1 VRAGQNSGQRN
12 SQSGDVGQR
21 IEVRRACAIAHPQPF
36 LTCGFEAGIVSFT
49 LCPQGVSPFKVET
62 AAVNGKPVVIGK
74 GLVFRAAPVF
84 LSIVPVLVAARA
96 NTSLRL
102 AERAAEFL
110 PDTIIV
116 GSFAI
121 LAHGKACRA
130 DRIAG
135 RKRFQNLRI
144 TRIERDKCLALIDRF
159 YGVVDAF
166 RVVAL
171 IREKGTSLQREDLVG
186 CGEDVNGNCGI
197 HDVGLGGQLVEW
209 QTGDAVHRHMTFVAP
224 VELIPALIVLVG
236 GRVDAQ
242 SAVRV
247 AFRVVFLGELVFCK
261 GLRVVLLRVRHDGC
275 GIQTNKRRIHHAQL
289 IQLPHQVGHDR
300 FQRTVVQLP
309 QAAVIR
315 PEGRQR
321 LHDVK
326 AAVMGDDAVVVQI
339 IHQICD
345 LRETLAFHNNKRT
358 DHGFFREAPPPGCRS
373 GQREVQV
380 AEKLV
385 IKHGGALGCEQ
396 RHILNDFL
404 SVDSGQPLS
413 GWFSLKSILP
423 KRGSA
428 FYII

>member
-1 VRAGQNSGQRN
+1 MSQR
-12 SQSGDVGQR
+12 V
-21 IEVRRACAIAHPQPF
+21 EVRRACAAAHPQPF
-36 LTCGFEAGIVSFT
+36 LTCGFEAGIVALT
-49 LCPQGVSPFKVET
+49 LCTQGVCPLET
-62 AAVNGKPVVIGK
+62 EAAAVNGKSVVCCN
-74 GLVFRAAPVF
+74 GLILGAAPVF
-84 LSIVPVLVAARA
+84 LAVVPVFVAARA
-96 NTSLRL
+96 NTGLGL
-102 AERAAEFL
+102 TEWAAEFL
-110 PDTIIV
+110 PGTIIV
-116 GSFAI
+116 GGFAIFVHSQSSITDQVTCRKSFA
-121 LAHGKACRA
+121 LG
-130 DRIAG
+130 IAFFEG
-135 RKRFQNLRI
+135 DKRFPI
-144 TRIERDKCLALIDRF
+144 IDRF
-159 YGVVDAF
+159 HGVVDAF

-209 QTGDAVHRHMTFVAP
+209 QPGDAVHQHMAFVSP
-224 VELIPALIVLVG
+224 VELIPPIIVLVG
-236 GRVDAQ
+236 GRMDAQ
-242 SAVRV
+242 GAVRV
-247 AFRVVFLGELVFCK
+247 AFGVVFLGELAFRK

-275 GIQTNKRRIHHAQL
+275 GIQTNERRIHHAQL
-289 IQLPHQVGHDR
+289 IQLPHQIGHDR

-315 PEGRQR
+315 PVGRQR

-326 AAVMGDDAVVVQI
+326 AAVMGDDAVIVQI

-345 LRETLAFHNNKRT
+345 LRETLAFHNDKRT
-358 DHGFFREAPPPGCRS
+358 GHGFFGEAPPPGCRS
-373 GQREVQV
+373 GQREVQA

-428 FYII
+428 FYTI